1 MKEARRLSLTF
12 ILLPFIAYNWQSA
25 GIVEINPRTCY
36 PSTVRG
42 KIGEIHEIKT
52 IVANAKKDGKK
63 VVFTNGCFDLLHR
76 GHLHLLREAKK
87 LGDLL
92 VVALNTDKSVKKIKN
107 ANRPILPESERS
119 ELLAA
124 LEMVD
129 YVTSFDEPEPYEVI
143 KELKP
148 DILVKGGDWPK
159 DKIVGA
165 DIMEGQGGRVVVIPY
180 LKGYS
185 TTQIIERM
193 CKK

>member
-1 MKEARRLSLTF
+1 M
-12 ILLPFIAYNWQSA
+12 
-25 GIVEINPRTCY
+25 
-36 PSTVRG
+36 RG
-42 KIGEIHEIKT
+42 KIGELHEIKT

-92 VVALNTDKSVKKIKN
+92 VVALNSDKSVKKIKD

-119 ELLAA
+119 ELIAA

-129 YVTSFDEPEPYEVI
+129 YVTMFDEPEPYEVI

-165 DIMEGQGGRVVVIPY
+165 DIVEGQGGRVVVIPY
-180 LKGYS
+180 LKGHS